1 MTIQIGHLAIH
12 YDGPQL
18 SSPRARHLLESV
30 TRHIDARRQR
40 LARQSI
46 VAVIVR
52 RWLVVPAMVGMLIGM
67 LIQ

>member
-30 TRHIDARRQR
+30 TRQMDARRQR
-40 LARQSI
+40 LARQS
-46 VAVIVR
+46 VFAVILR
-52 RWLVVPAMVGMLIGM
+52 RWLVAPAMAGIVIGM
-67 LIQ
+67 LMQ